1 MVDELRSRQHGR
13 ILPEGE
19 TLPIAFEDVFA
30 DFAST
35 LKEVWR
41 PNAQVSNPRMRS
53 WRMETDSMQVCSSAS
68 SPCSSASNA
77 SNSDSAA
84 EPSGIGRTRRLLV
97 VAIGGS
103 ETVVVVVVVLVRS
116 TRSNKTMKT
125 PNGR

>member
-19 TLPIAFEDVFA
+19 TLPIAFEDIFA

-35 LKEVWR
+35 LKEIWR
-41 PNAQVSNPRMRS
+41 PNAQVSTPGLS
-53 WRMETDSMQVCSSAS
+53 FWTTEADSMQVSSSAS
-68 SPCSSASNA
+68 SPCSFASSASN
-77 SNSDSAA
+77 SGSAA
-84 EPSGIGRTRRLLV
+84 GPSGIARTRRLLA

-103 ETVVVVVVVLVRS
+103 EMAVVVRS
-116 TRSNKTMKT
+116 TRSSNQTMKT